1 MATMIPPTYIS
12 DFLGAY
18 APHIQEQALMLRHM
32 LLERLPD
39 ISEQVDLP
47 AKMMAYTYGKKY
59 KDVICVIIP
68 SKQGLKLGF
77 NRGVDLPDPFGQ
89 LQGSGKI
96 SRYVVIK
103 SVQQI
108 ESPELATL
116 VASALAA
123 YTNCTS

>member
-1 MATMIPPTYIS
+1 MAPPTHIT
-12 DFLGAY
+12 DFLQAY
-18 APHIQEQALMLRHM
+18 APHVQQLALAVRHM

-39 ISEQVDLP
+39 ITEQVDLP
-47 AKMMAYTYGKKY
+47 AKMMAYTYGEKY
-59 KDVICVIIP
+59 KDVICVVIP

-103 SVQQI
+103 SVQQV
-108 ESPELATL
+108 ESAELAGL

-123 YTNCTS
+123 YKDL